1 MNDGMC
7 FSRKRMEA
15 GQAGQHLSLLK
26 LSRDCIPNWPILSL
40 GLLCFCR
47 HLLEDKVLFPPPPA
61 RHTFKIFR
69 KVLLLL
75 SCC

>member
-1 MNDGMC
+1 MNDGLC

-47 HLLEDKVLFPPPPA
+47 HLLEDKVLVPPPRPDT
-61 RHTFKIFR
+61 HLKYFVKFFF
-69 KVLLLL
+69 
-75 SCC
+75 C